1 MCINLINFNFILC
14 FRHEVDV
21 HNLNLDSGPGEKDTF
36 GFVKCRANCGYVF
49 TTKATRKLYVPLKIV
64 MLYL

>member
-1 MCINLINFNFILC
+1 MCINFINFILC

-21 HNLNLDSGPGEKDTF
+21 HNLKVDSGPGEKDTF
-36 GFVKCRANCGYVF
+36 GFFKCRANCGYVF
-49 TTKATRKLYVPLKIV
+49 TTKATGKLKVKIV